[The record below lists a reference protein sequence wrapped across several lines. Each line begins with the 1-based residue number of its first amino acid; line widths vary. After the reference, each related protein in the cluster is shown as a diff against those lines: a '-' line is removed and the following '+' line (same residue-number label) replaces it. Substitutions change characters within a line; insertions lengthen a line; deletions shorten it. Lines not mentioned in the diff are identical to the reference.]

1 VKVIAITDNILP
13 HEKRPGDR
21 ILTKYFLKCCDAFIV
36 MSGTVRDEL
45 LSFVESPKFKLVHHP
60 VYDIFGS
67 LVDKQTGRA
76 KMNLDQN
83 GRYILFFGFIRKYKG
98 LDLLLQA
105 MTDERLR
112 KLNVKLLVAG
122 EFYENKKKYIDLIDS
137 NNLAAR
143 VTLFDHYIPT
153 EEVKYYFASADLVT
167 QPYRSASQSGITQ
180 LAYHFE
186 RPVLVTNVGGLAE
199 VIEEDNSGYVT
210 STDPADIASRIAD
223 YFESNKEL
231 ALTESIKAHKKK
243 FSWTTM
249 IDGIKS
255 LYAATKI

>member
-1 VKVIAITDNILP
+1 
-13 HEKRPGDR
+13 
-21 ILTKYFLKCCDAFIV
+21 
-36 MSGTVRDEL
+36 
-45 LSFVESPKFKLVHHP
+45 
-60 VYDIFGS
+60 
-67 LVDKQTGRA
+67 
-76 KMNLDQN
+76 
-83 GRYILFFGFIRKYKG
+83 
-98 LDLLLQA
+98 

-137 NNLAAR
+137 NNLSAR

-210 STDPADIASRIAD
+210 STDPADIASRIAY
-223 YFESNKEL
+223 YF
-231 ALTESIKAHKKK
+231 
-243 FSWTTM
+243 
-249 IDGIKS
+249 
-255 LYAATKI
+255 